1 MHLDTNSNKMKE
13 LINKIWRGF
22 TSVLVLTTMLMASLT
37 ACHDDP
43 KSEDITPVTPTE
55 TTKDWVEIIIGKWL
69 LASSTSD
76 EWITYEFTETA
87 RIKVESRMNNQLYN
101 AQDFYFLKG
110 DSLTANYTFDTKPYY
125 LDWIFQNGNS
135 IQIDFKAYN
144 DNTYI
149 GANSLYAIVGSVE
162 VFNEPTEID
171 YTALSGDSNVS
182 NFKSLDSSIASVD
195 SKTGMVTGVQ
205 YGTTFVTFTTSHGTA
220 AVKINVS
227 ETVIPFAEL
236 IKATWIYDCL
246 DDNEW
251 QKTIFADNNYIY
263 VNWREAYTNDVYDEA
278 DGSYSIDGTTV
289 SFSVVWKIYGRN
301 YTISQIWET
310 EAISYFDWAY
320 SCYSDG
326 SFNGK
331 YTGHRLLDSITLTK
345 GNSAAPTYSDYTK
358 GYPITGYSVHDT
370 NIATVTADG
379 KITAVGS
386 GRTYVEVETKAGA
399 GVVEVNVE

>member
-1 MHLDTNSNKMKE
+1 MKE
-13 LINKIWRGF
+13 SMNKIWRGL
-22 TSVLVLTTMLMASLT
+22 TSVLVLTTMLTASLT

-43 KSEDITPVTPTE
+43 DNPTPTPP
-55 TTKDWVEIIIGKWL
+55 TPITKEWADTIIGKWL
-69 LASSTSD
+69 LASSSD
-76 EWITYEFTETA
+76 EWTTYEFTETA
-87 RIKVESRMNNQLYN
+87 RIKVESQMNNQLYT

-110 DSLTANYTFDTKPYY
+110 DTLTAPYTLGTKTYY
-125 LDWIFQNGNS
+125 LDWILQSGNS
-135 IQIDFKAYN
+135 TQIDFKAYS

-149 GANSLYAIVGSVE
+149 GTNSLYAVVGSVE
-162 VFNEPTEID
+162 VLNEPTEID
-171 YTALSGDSNVS
+171 YAGLSGDSSVS
-182 NFKSLDSSIASVD
+182 NFKSLDTSIATVD
-195 SKTGMVTGVQ
+195 SKTGAVSGIQ
-205 YGTTFVTFTTSHGTA
+205 YGTTFVTFTTSQGTA

-227 ETVIPFAEL
+227 ETVVPFAEL

-246 DDNEW
+246 EDNEW

-289 SFSVVWKIYGRN
+289 SFSVVWKIYSMN
-301 YTISQIWET
+301 YTINQIWET
-310 EAISYFDWAY
+310 EAISYFAWTY

-326 SFNGK
+326 YFNGK

-345 GNSAAPTYSDYTK
+345 GNSATPAYSDYTK

-370 NIATVTADG
+370 NVATVSADG
-379 KITAVGS
+379 KIIAVGT
-386 GRTYVEVETKAGA
+386 GRTYVEVDTKAGA